1 MKIMTME
8 QFLKN
13 PSGSYS
19 ASFAR
24 RDLIIANMEDRFAKL
39 LSKKKNEFK
48 LLAFRG
54 NNKNE
59 FVFYLKVPSEEIPNL
74 YYDVVLQFIPTDMKC
89 LSNPSLRNYALNVF
103 SNSPNFHFTYAYW
116 YNKDDIIIKQLKDK
130 VSQTALTTEPVV
142 KNAEGIYGF
151 EKSVYFALLYLKY
164 NNLDKKFTANSF
176 IQETLSFNKI
186 KPMVKSCNAK
196 MIEYTAAKKKYQIDE
211 KEKKKAAKK
220 VIKKKNNKISF

>member
-1 MKIMTME
+1 MKIMTMD

-39 LSKKKNEFK
+39 LSKKKDEFK
-48 LLAFRG
+48 VLVFRG

-59 FVFYLKVPSEEIPNL
+59 FCFYLKIPSEEVPNI
-74 YYDVVLQFIPTDMKC
+74 YFDVVLQFIPTDMKC
-89 LSNPSLRNYALNVF
+89 LSSPTLRNYGLNVF
-103 SNSPNFHFTYAYW
+103 SNSPNFLYTYAYW
-116 YNKDDIIIKQLKDK
+116 YNKDEIIIKQLKDK
-130 VSQTALTTEPVV
+130 ISSVALNTEPVI

-176 IQETLSFNKI
+176 VQENQSFNKI
-186 KPMVKSCNAK
+186 KPSIKSCNAK
-196 MIEYTAAKKKYQIDE
+196 MIEYNTAKKKYKLEE
-211 KEKKKAAKK
+211 KAKKKEASKT
-220 VIKKKNNKISF
+220 KNNKTNIISF